1 MQAGDCIVD
10 ATAAAT
16 IVIRGWFRVQSVRR
30 SLDVLFAVAQADR
43 PPTVSTLSSRL
54 NLPRSTVHR
63 ILDTLLE
70 AGVVAR
76 RGSERGYVITPKLA
90 LATSASQNTATLADM
105 ILPFLHRL
113 VAIREET
120 ASLHIRVGDMRV
132 CVAEVEGSRGIR
144 WARGIGWSAPIWA
157 GAVGR
162 MLMTDM
168 SGCDLDELLA
178 RSDLYSLASN
188 TVTDRVRL
196 SALIDEVRAQGWSS
210 SVSETFDCAAAVAAP
225 LTSAG
230 GRTIAVLSLYASAER
245 VAHMESLV
253 PQLCSIAAEAAEQ
266 WDRISAFSTGNGESV
281 NDLQKVM

>member
-113 VAIREET
+113 VAISEET

-144 WARGIGWSAPIWA
+144 WARGIGWSAPVWA